1 MDHKFHFLHAFD
13 DWLFHEG
20 LSQLKE
26 KLTEYKQPKKLK
38 KLTSLFVSPRGERV
52 AVAAGNYITI
62 LQKEDDYT
70 VPCGIFTS
78 KIYWMII
85 TSNILSCIAYKCYK

>member
-1 MDHKFHFLHAFD
+1 MIDW
-13 DWLFHEG
+13 WLFHEG

-52 AVAAGNYITI
+52 AVAAGNHITI
-62 LQKEDDYT
+62 LRKEDDYT
-70 VPCGIFTS
+70 VPCGIFAG
-78 KIYWMII
+78 KIYCMII
-85 TSNILSCIAYKCYK
+85 AYDDMLCCIIYKCHKQN